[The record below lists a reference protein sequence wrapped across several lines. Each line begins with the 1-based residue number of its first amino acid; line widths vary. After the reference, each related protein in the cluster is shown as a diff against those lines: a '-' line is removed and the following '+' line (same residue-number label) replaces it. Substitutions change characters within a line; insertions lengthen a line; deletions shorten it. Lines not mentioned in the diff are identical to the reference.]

1 MGKYFGYARVSTPR
15 TGVSRS
21 RIITVL
27 HFWKA
32 FEVDETWVLSKLV
45 RLEIVEVDAYLDVNA
60 VQRRRSARIHR
71 DMVWGVSRGAFY
83 ERCPGFRVN
92 AHGPFF
98 ASCIGSSRELR
109 SKIAR

>member
-1 MGKYFGYARVSTPR
+1 MGKYFGYARMSTPR
-15 TGVSRS
+15 ARVRRA

-27 HFWKA
+27 HIRKA
-32 FEVDETWVLSKLV
+32 FEVGETWIVSKLV
-45 RLEIVEVDAYLDVNA
+45 RLEIVEVDAYPDVNA

-71 DMVWGVSRGAFY
+71 DLVWGVSRGAFC
-83 ERCPGFRVN
+83 ERCPDFRVN

-98 ASCIGSSRELR
+98 ASCVGSSRELR